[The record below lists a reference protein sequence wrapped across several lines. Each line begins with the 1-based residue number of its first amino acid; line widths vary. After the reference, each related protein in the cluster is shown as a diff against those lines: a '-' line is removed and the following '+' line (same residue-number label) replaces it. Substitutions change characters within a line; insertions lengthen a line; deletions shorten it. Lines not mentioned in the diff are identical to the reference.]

1 MRPGVSD
8 EIQFK
13 ISVILNVLPESVKES
28 SLEPVGKLMVSQSS
42 GWGKNLQFLK
52 QSED

>member
-28 SLEPVGKLMVSQSS
+28 SLKPVGKLIVSQTS
-42 GWGKNLQFLK
+42 GLGKKLALFK
-52 QSED
+52 TV

>member
-42 GWGKNLQFLK
+42 GWEKKLALFK
-52 QSED
+52 TV